1 MFVFAQKEFFR
12 VPTKIYDGAY
22 LMKKK
27 MNVKIKHSKNRLY
40 KKRKSTG
47 RKIFEG
53 LLLVAL
59 VGGLGFL
66 GYSAAGPIIS
76 FLGGGTDTGPV
87 TAWTPDE
94 SLISEINSSLGTDD
108 VTQSEKPTA
117 SEAPVNSGIGNY
129 LLPESAL
136 ADYTV
141 LSNALNTVKNAGYE
155 QVLIPMKN
163 LRGNLLYKS
172 NIEAVKDTDLITGTM
187 AAGQIVSAAKSAGLV
202 PKAVIPVIYDAETPA
217 YVEDTGYR
225 WADDSYGWLD
235 DYEENGGKRW
245 VDPYLEGTKKYF
257 SDIAKE
263 LTASGFEQ
271 VVLSQ
276 IRFPTFYPYDES
288 ILAARN
294 FTGDRY
300 KLLSSLYNT
309 LNTAADKKTAVEI
322 DIKDVLEMYGTDF
335 VRTAEILKDKSFSGT
350 VYLKVTLSDF
360 TDNLQISE
368 NSSISLPADQVKK
381 CTLLIERAAQ
391 YMGTNVTVI
400 PVINPEGIS
409 EETVKACYE
418 ALKAE

>member
-1 MFVFAQKEFFR
+1 M
-12 VPTKIYDGAY
+12 
-22 LMKKK
+22 
-27 MNVKIKHSKNRLY
+27 
-40 KKRKSTG
+40 
-47 RKIFEG
+47 
-53 LLLVAL
+53 
-59 VGGLGFL
+59 
-66 GYSAAGPIIS
+66 
-76 FLGGGTDTGPV
+76 
-87 TAWTPDE
+87 
-94 SLISEINSSLGTDD
+94 
-108 VTQSEKPTA
+108 
-117 SEAPVNSGIGNY
+117 
-129 LLPESAL
+129 
-136 ADYTV
+136 
-141 LSNALNTVKNAGYE
+141 
-155 QVLIPMKN
+155 
-163 LRGNLLYKS
+163 
-172 NIEAVKDTDLITGTM
+172 
-187 AAGQIVSAAKSAGLV
+187 
-202 PKAVIPVIYDAETPA
+202 
-217 YVEDTGYR
+217 
-225 WADDSYGWLD
+225 
-235 DYEENGGKRW
+235 
-245 VDPYLEGTKKYF
+245 
-257 SDIAKE
+257 
-263 LTASGFEQ
+263 
-271 VVLSQ
+271 VLSQ

-368 NSSISLPADQVKK
+368 NSSIALPADQVKK